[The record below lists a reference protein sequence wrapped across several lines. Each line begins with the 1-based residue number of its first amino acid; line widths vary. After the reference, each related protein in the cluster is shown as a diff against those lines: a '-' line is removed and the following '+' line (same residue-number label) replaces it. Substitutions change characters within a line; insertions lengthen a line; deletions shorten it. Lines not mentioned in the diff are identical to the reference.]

1 MKCCAKGNR
10 LFCVAADDN
19 HNALCPF
26 GDPLCDSFGGFVMV
40 KAEELT
46 YDAVIKAL
54 LHGDFYSSIGRRF
67 TACP

>member
-19 HNALCPF
+19 HNACPF